1 MASFLVYSLPDTE
14 RLLSEQMFGTL
25 LLNLNVNLYSLLRS
39 SVVETGCLLSGRD
52 WLQLDGQKL
61 IYVSGLVGWMI
72 NIKTC
77 SCLFPL
83 VDGAITVLIN

>member
-1 MASFLVYSLPDTE
+1 MARCLVYSLPDTE
-14 RLLSEQMFGTL
+14 HLLSEQMFGTL

-61 IYVSGLVGWMI
+61 IYVSGLMAH
-72 NIKTC
+72 NKHF
-77 SCLFPL
+77 CLWQ
-83 VDGAITVLIN
+83 DG